1 MSRALLAAR
10 PGVRQFRAAAGRAC
24 WCSMQQRRRD
34 RCTTINTAL
43 CPGSARLPLSGVL
56 RTPNGRRVWRV
67 KLRGYFSIPGLAVR
81 DRMAREPRPRVAMP
95 VDHQVMEIDQLV
107 SEYHAGGLPG
117 GSMRP
122 VYEVC
127 ASAISRLLP
136 EGGRVIDL
144 GAATARCAAILAEH
158 RPDAQIV
165 GIDLSEEMVRC
176 GRSALA
182 AQGLSERVTMRVGDM
197 RSFGELVPDDVAV
210 VASSWALENLPTV
223 GDMDRCLADI
233 VSVRTR
239 TGCAVW
245 LFNFARLNSA
255 RSYPALQRLVNGV
268 TPLLARNGVTG
279 EAAAPTF
286 AEMQKHLETAGL
298 HDLNH
303 AVFRPLA
310 FLQAHWAPGPSPG
323 DAHERLWQE
332 LSLPRQTRIG
342 TAVLRAGLR
351 PLP

>member
-1 MSRALLAAR
+1 
-10 PGVRQFRAAAGRAC
+10 
-24 WCSMQQRRRD
+24 
-34 RCTTINTAL
+34 
-43 CPGSARLPLSGVL
+43 
-56 RTPNGRRVWRV
+56 V
-67 KLRGYFSIPGLAVR
+67 KLRGYFSLAGLAVR
-81 DRMAREPRPRVAMP
+81 DRLAREQRSRVAMP
-95 VDHQVMEIDQLV
+95 VDHQVMEVDRLV
-107 SEYHAGGLPG
+107 SEYHAGGRPG
-117 GSMRP
+117 GSMRS

-136 EGGRVIDL
+136 EGGKVVDL
-144 GAATARCAAILAEH
+144 GAATGRVAAILAEH

-165 GIDLSEEMVRC
+165 AVDRSGEMIRA

-182 AQGLSERVTMRVGDM
+182 AEHLSDRVTMRVGDM

-223 GDMDRCLADI
+223 SDMDRCLGEIAAI
-233 VSVRTR
+233 RKR

-255 RSYPALQRLVNGV
+255 RSYPALQKLVGGV

-279 EAAAPTF
+279 EAAARTF
-286 AEMQKHLETAGL
+286 SELRRQLETAGL

-303 AVFRPLA
+303 AVFSPLP

-323 DAHERLWQE
+323 DAHQRLWQS
-332 LSLPRQTRIG
+332 LSLPLQTRID

>member
-1 MSRALLAAR
+1 VKIGGYL
-10 PGVRQFRAAAGRAC
+10 
-24 WCSMQQRRRD
+24 SM
-34 RCTTINTAL
+34 A
-43 CPGSARLPLSGVL
+43 
-56 RTPNGRRVWRV
+56 
-67 KLRGYFSIPGLAVR
+67 GLAVR
-81 DRMAREPRPRVAMP
+81 DRFAREHRLRVPMP
-95 VDHQVMEIDQLV
+95 VDHQVMELDRLV

-136 EGGRVIDL
+136 EGGKVIEL
-144 GAATARCAAILAEH
+144 AAATGRVAAVLAQH

-165 GIDLSEEMVRC
+165 AVDLSEEMVRTAN
-176 GRSALA
+176 SALA
-182 AQGLSERVTMRVGDM
+182 EEGLSDRVTMRAGDM

-210 VASSWALENLPTV
+210 VASSWALENLPTL
-223 GDMDRCLADI
+223 GDMDRCLAEI
-233 VSVRTR
+233 AAVRER

-255 RSYPALQRLVNGV
+255 RTYPALQELVGGV
-268 TPLLARNGVTG
+268 TPLLARNGITG
-279 EAAAPTF
+279 EAAAPTP
-286 AEMQKHLETAGL
+286 AELTKQLEVAGL

-303 AVFRPLA
+303 AVFRPLP

-323 DAHERLWQE
+323 DAHDRLWQH
-332 LSLPRQTRIG
+332 LPLPRQTRVD
-342 TAVLRAGLR
+342 TAALRTGLR